1 MTNNKRPS
9 KRQDWKTVSLYLHPE
24 THDQLKR
31 TALMQS
37 LDSNQPL
44 DQSDIADAA
53 IKKWLAAERD
63 SGVDLSKDLSI
74 QSLPDAIASVVE
86 AWLAAQNT
94 EPAHQPRRQ
103 EPRQYDPSEPQVRF
117 TVDLPKSL
125 HKRLKQAAIDRERA
139 MTDMAR
145 DALADWLDMSEAL

>member
-1 MTNNKRPS
+1 MSTNKRPS

-24 THDQLKR
+24 THEQLKR

-37 LDSNQPL
+37 LDSEQPL

-63 SGVDLSKDLSI
+63 PSADSPKALSA
-74 QSLPDAIASVVE
+74 QTLPEAIASLVD
-86 AWLAAQNT
+86 AWLAAQDV
-94 EPAHQPRRQ
+94 EPAQQSQRR
-103 EPRQYDPSEPQVRF
+103 EPRQYDPNEPQARF

-125 HKRLKQAAIDRERA
+125 HKRLKQAAINHERP

-145 DALADWLDMSEAL
+145 DALADWLDMSEAP